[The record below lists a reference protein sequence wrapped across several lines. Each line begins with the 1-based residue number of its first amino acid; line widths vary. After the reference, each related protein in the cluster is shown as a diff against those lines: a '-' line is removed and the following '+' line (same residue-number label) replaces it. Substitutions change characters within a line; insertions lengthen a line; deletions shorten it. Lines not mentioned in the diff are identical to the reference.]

1 MKMEKDEELKLLK
14 EAFEKFV
21 KASDELQTSYNQLK
35 ERAKNL
41 ELELKVVN
49 KKLKKSLREKEKLS
63 SYLSNIIEG
72 ISVGILILDNSGKI
86 TLYNKNMKKKLPFL
100 EKGIK
105 LSEIKKVGITEEFLS
120 ALERGEEFEKE
131 IKDNN
136 FIYLLSFGKLKGK
149 RKKIGYY
156 FILKDISDIKK
167 LEREVARTNRLRAM
181 GEMAAEL
188 AHEIRNP
195 LGSIELY
202 ASMLEEDLKTAKLNS
217 DFIKFIREEI
227 KKLNSLVTN
236 ILLFTRDITVSPK
249 KIKVKNYLKNIL
261 NLITPLANSENINI
275 VLNIK
280 EDYVVFD
287 PELFERVFYNLILNS
302 IHALKGKKKGKIEI
316 GLRKEKS
323 TQIITVK
330 DNGEG
335 IDREILDK
343 IFNPFFT
350 TKAKGSGLGL
360 SVVYRIVKA
369 HNGKI
374 FINSE
379 KGKGT
384 EIIIEIE
391 EGKGD

>member
-1 MKMEKDEELKLLK
+1 M
-14 EAFEKFV
+14 
-21 KASDELQTSYNQLK
+21 
-35 ERAKNL
+35 
-41 ELELKVVN
+41 VN

-86 TLYNKNMKKKLPFL
+86 TLFNKNMKKKLPFL

-105 LSEIKKVGITEEFLS
+105 LSEIKKERITEEFLS

-131 IKDNN
+131 IKDND
-136 FIYLLSFGKLKGK
+136 FVYLLSFGKLKGK

>member
-1 MKMEKDEELKLLK
+1 MKKDEELKLLK

-86 TLYNKNMKKKLPFL
+86 TLFNKNMKKKLPFL

-105 LSEIKKVGITEEFLS
+105 LSEIKKERITEEFLS

-136 FIYLLSFGKLKGK
+136 FNYLLSFGKLKGK

-236 ILLFTRDITVSPK
+236 ILLFTRDLTVSPK
-249 KIKVKNYLKNIL
+249 KIKVKNYLNNIL
-261 NLITPLANSENINI
+261 NLIAPLANSENIDM

-280 EDYVVFD
+280 EDYAVFD

-302 IHALKGKKKGKIEI
+302 IHALKGKKKGRIEI
-316 GLRKEKS
+316 EFRKDRN

-379 KGKGT
+379 KGKGA

>member
-1 MKMEKDEELKLLK
+1 MKKDEELKLLK

-72 ISVGILILDNSGKI
+72 ISVGILILDNRGKI
-86 TLYNKNMKKKLPFL
+86 TLFNKNMKKKLPFL
-100 EKGIK
+100 EKEIK
-105 LSEIKKVGITEEFLS
+105 LSEIKKERITEEFLS

-249 KIKVKNYLKNIL
+249 KIKVKNYLYNIL
-261 NLITPLANSENINI
+261 NLIAPLANSENINI

-280 EDYVVFD
+280 EDYAVFD

-302 IHALKGKKKGKIEI
+302 IHALKGKKKGRIEI
-316 GLRKEKS
+316 GLRKDRS

-391 EGKGD
+391 EGKCD